1 MMVDSIDSMVFSD
14 PIVPENPCSGPSPGA
29 ESLHGQDLQD
39 RISLKSDLKVA
50 VIGPEERR
58 RKEVARALA
67 GTHAGVIC
75 EYASYPDLPNVM
87 QLLAENFDILLV
99 DVDSAEE
106 RALDLVESI
115 CCESSSAVMAYSE
128 RAESDVVVR
137 AMRAGA
143 REFLTWPFTAST
155 LAEALIRA
163 SIRLPSSRTGR
174 TKEGK
179 LLIFVGAKGGSGVT
193 TIASQFAV
201 SLAKESKKKAA
212 MIDLVLPIGD
222 AALELGVT
230 ATYTTAD
237 ALGNFNRLDSNFLST
252 LLVQHD
258 SGLRVLAAPDK
269 YIPINGS
276 DEAVDRLLSISRK
289 DFDYVVV
296 DGGCRLGVGA
306 RGLFDKATA
315 VYLVT
320 QVTVAELRN
329 SNRMIGEFFEADD
342 PRLEIV
348 LNRFTPRGLG
358 IDADQVTNVLTRPPK
373 WIVPGY
379 NSATLRGQNGPS
391 NMLADDSPVSRVVRQ
406 MARSACGLRE
416 NVEKKSRFSLFR
428 QNCAGRG

>member
-1 MMVDSIDSMVFSD
+1 MMVDSIDGMVFSD
-14 PIVPENPCSGPSPGA
+14 PIVPENPSRGLSPGPTA
-29 ESLHGQDLQD
+29 AQGPELQEK
-39 RISLKSDLKVA
+39 ISLKSDLKVA
-50 VIGPEERR
+50 LIGPDERR

-67 GTHAGVIC
+67 GTHAGVIR
-75 EYASYPDLPNVM
+75 EYTSYPDLPNVM
-87 QLLAENFDILLV
+87 HLLAENFDILLV

-106 RALDLVESI
+106 CALDLVESI

-128 RAESDVVVR
+128 RAESELVVR

-143 REFLTWPFTAST
+143 REFLTCPFTANT

-163 SIRLPSSRTGR
+163 SIRLPASRTGR
-174 TKEGK
+174 TNEGK

-212 MIDLVLPIGD
+212 MIDLVLPMGD

-230 ATYTTAD
+230 ARYTTAD
-237 ALGNFNRLDSNFLST
+237 ALGNFGRLDSNFLST
-252 LLVQHD
+252 LLVEHD
-258 SGLRVLAAPDK
+258 SGLRLLAAPDR
-269 YIPINGS
+269 YMPINGS
-276 DEAVDRLLSISRK
+276 DEAVERLLSVSRR

-296 DGGCRLGVGA
+296 DGGCRLGMGA

-329 SNRMIGEFFEADD
+329 SNRMIGEFFAADD
-342 PRLEIV
+342 ARLEIV

-358 IDADQVTNVLTRPPK
+358 IDTDQVTDVLTRPPR

-379 NSATLRGQNGPS
+379 AGAAPRAQSGGS
-391 NMLADDSPVSRVVRQ
+391 NMPPEDSSIARVVRQ
-406 MARSACGLRE
+406 MARAACGLQE
-416 NVEKKSRFSLFR
+416 NVEKKPRFGFFR
-428 QNCAGRG
+428 

>member
-1 MMVDSIDSMVFSD
+1 MMVDSIDGVVFSD
-14 PIVPENPCSGPSPGA
+14 PIVPENPSRGWLQGPASV
-29 ESLHGQDLQD
+29 HGSELQEK
-39 RISLKSDLKVA
+39 ISLKSDLKVA
-50 VIGPEERR
+50 VVGPEDRR
-58 RKEVARALA
+58 RKELARALA
-67 GTHAGVIC
+67 GTHAGVIR
-75 EYASYPDLPNVM
+75 EYTSYPDLPSVM
-87 QLLAENFDILLV
+87 HLLAENFDILLV

-106 RALDLVESI
+106 CALDLVESI

-128 RAESDVVVR
+128 RTDSEVVVR

-143 REFLTWPFTAST
+143 REFLTWPFTTNT

-163 SIRLPSSRTGR
+163 SIRLPSNRTGR

-179 LLIFVGAKGGSGVT
+179 LLVFVGAKGGSGVT

-212 MIDLVLPIGD
+212 MIDLVLPMGD

-237 ALGNFNRLDSNFLST
+237 ALANFGRLDSNFLST
-252 LLVQHD
+252 LLVEHD
-258 SGLRVLAAPDK
+258 SGLQLLAAPDK
-269 YIPINGS
+269 YMPINGS
-276 DEAVDRLLSISRK
+276 DEAVERLLSVSRK
-289 DFDYVVV
+289 DFDYIVV
-296 DGGCRLGVGA
+296 DGGCRLGLGA
-306 RGLFDKATA
+306 RGLFEKATA

-329 SNRMIGEFFEADD
+329 ANRMIGEFFDAGD

-358 IDADQVTNVLTRPPK
+358 IDTDQVTGVLTRPPK
-373 WIVPGY
+373 WIVPG
-379 NSATLRGQNGPS
+379 SAGAAGRVQMGGSTMPP
-391 NMLADDSPVSRVVRQ
+391 DDSPISRVVRQ

-416 NVEKKSRFSLFR
+416 NVEKKPRFGFFR
-428 QNCAGRG
+428 

>member
-1 MMVDSIDSMVFSD
+1 MMVDSIDGMIFSD
-14 PIVPENPCSGPSPGA
+14 PIVPENPCRGFSA
-29 ESLHGQDLQD
+29 ETNGDHAAEGQDG
-39 RISLKSDLKVA
+39 ISLRCDLKVA
-50 VIGPEERR
+50 IIGPEERR
-58 RKEVARALA
+58 RRQVARALA
-67 GTHAGVIC
+67 GTHAGVIR
-75 EYASYPDLPNVM
+75 EYSSYPDLPDVM
-87 QLLAENFDILLV
+87 HLLAENFDILLV

-115 CCESSSAVMAYSE
+115 CCESASAVMAYSE
-128 RAESDVVVR
+128 RTESEIVVR

-179 LLIFVGAKGGSGVT
+179 LLVFVGAKGGSGVT
-193 TIASQFAV
+193 TLASQFAV
-201 SLAKESKKKAA
+201 SLAKESKRKAA
-212 MIDLVLPIGD
+212 MIDLVLPLGD
-222 AALELGVT
+222 AALELGIT

-237 ALGNFNRLDSNFLST
+237 ALGNFARLDSNFLST
-252 LLVQHD
+252 LLVEHD

-269 YIPINGS
+269 YMPINGS
-276 DEAVDRLLSISRK
+276 DEAVDRLLSVSRK

-342 PRLEIV
+342 ARLEVV

-358 IDADQVTNVLTRPPK
+358 IDKDQVTNVLTRAPK
-373 WIVPGY
+373 WIVPGHG
-379 NSATLRGQNGPS
+379 STMQRGQKGAS
-391 NMLADDSPVSRVVRQ
+391 NMLPDDSPVSRVVRQ

-416 NVEKKSRFSLFR
+416 NVEKKGRFSIFR
-428 QNCAGRG
+428 